1 MDLADVLPPA
11 DGGAEVREDW
21 HGELVASLESVSD
34 TLGLVT
40 QLLSSPSH
48 TGTYMESLSGS
59 ALLVRRPRTGRAV
72 LGAGVLQQERDPP
85 KVLHLRG
92 IEDRNQSVK
101 N

>member
-40 QLLSSPSH
+40 QLLSSLLSH
-48 TGTYMESLSGS
+48 WH
-59 ALLVRRPRTGRAV
+59 
-72 LGAGVLQQERDPP
+72 
-85 KVLHLRG
+85 LHG
-92 IEDRNQSVK
+92 EPQ
-101 N
+101 